1 MDCSLNLVLDL
12 PVGSSKPLPKLFCSF
27 GLTLPSCQTCTNSDP
42 NTSQRSPP
50 EVSVPQQQCRAHTK
64 TKSCWE
70 QRATLRN
77 SGFWT
82 AVDMS
87 PATLTFSRT
96 TRCVPAK
103 TILIPS
109 PIKERKGMKQLY
121 LQFSTMSRRGKD
133 RGKKNHN
140 YLNVHNMHLCTKL

>member
-12 PVGSSKPLPKLFCSF
+12 PMGNSKPLPKLFCSF

-42 NTSQRSPP
+42 NASQRSPP

-87 PATLTFSRT
+87 PATLIFSRT

-103 TILIPS
+103 TILKYLHPS
-109 PIKERKGMKQLY
+109 RKGKAWNSCTFNLVQCLGGEK
-121 LQFSTMSRRGKD
+121 TE
-133 RGKKNHN
+133 GKKSQ
-140 YLNVHNMHLCTKL
+140 LSKCA